1 MKERLWSK
9 NFIIACVAYFLIG
22 CSFNLLMPTIPL
34 YLSNDM
40 GVPSGKIGL
49 VLASYGVGLL
59 LIRPFS
65 GYLVDVY
72 ARKPLLI
79 FGLSLFVLVFAGYY
93 FVSTILFFVVIR
105 FIHGLF
111 WGLST
116 VSVNT
121 VAIDIIPASRRS
133 EGIGFFGVNINIAMA
148 IAPYIAVII
157 YDASGFKTLISASL
171 FMGFL
176 SIIAALFISVPQRKR
191 PEKRPAI
198 SFDRFILTKAIPI
211 FLNQLLLAF
220 GWGTLIAYAVLYG
233 KEIGIHNSGVF
244 FLFLAGG
251 IVLSRVTSG
260 KMVDRGYLHII
271 MAIAILMISAGYF
284 CFALFHNIL
293 SFSISAFIIGI
304 GYGTLFPALQ
314 TIYNNMAVPSSRGTA
329 NSTYL
334 TSFDVGI
341 GLGMLIGAYIAQ
353 LYGYANMYVASALI
367 SFASLF
373 IYWFNSR
380 KIYERF
386 KVI

>member
-121 VAIDIIPASRRS
+121 VA
-133 EGIGFFGVNINIAMA
+133 
-148 IAPYIAVII
+148 
-157 YDASGFKTLISASL
+157 
-171 FMGFL
+171 
-176 SIIAALFISVPQRKR
+176 
-191 PEKRPAI
+191 
-198 SFDRFILTKAIPI
+198 
-211 FLNQLLLAF
+211 
-220 GWGTLIAYAVLYG
+220 
-233 KEIGIHNSGVF
+233 
-244 FLFLAGG
+244 
-251 IVLSRVTSG
+251 
-260 KMVDRGYLHII
+260 
-271 MAIAILMISAGYF
+271 
-284 CFALFHNIL
+284 
-293 SFSISAFIIGI
+293 
-304 GYGTLFPALQ
+304 
-314 TIYNNMAVPSSRGTA
+314 
-329 NSTYL
+329 
-334 TSFDVGI
+334 
-341 GLGMLIGAYIAQ
+341 
-353 LYGYANMYVASALI
+353 
-367 SFASLF
+367 
-373 IYWFNSR
+373 
-380 KIYERF
+380 
-386 KVI
+386 

>member
-121 VAIDIIPASRRS
+121 VACIIPASRRS

-314 TIYNNMAVPSSRGTA
+314 TIYNNMAAPSRRGTA

>member
-1 MKERLWSK
+1 MKERLWNR
-9 NFIIACVAYFLIG
+9 NFIITCLTYFLIG
-22 CSFNLLMPTIPL
+22 CAFNLLMPTIPL
-34 YLSNDM
+34 YLSNEM
-40 GVPSGKIGL
+40 GVTPGKIGL

-59 LIRPFS
+59 LVRPFS

-72 ARKPLLI
+72 ARKPLFLI
-79 FGLSLFVLVFAGYY
+79 GLTFFVLVFTGYY
-93 FVSTILFFVVIR
+93 FVTTVLFFVILR
-105 FIHGLF
+105 FIHGMF

-121 VAIDIIPASRRS
+121 IAIDIIPPSRRS
-133 EGIGFFGVNINIAMA
+133 EGIGYFGVNINIAMA

-157 YDASGFKTLISASL
+157 YDSSGFHVLISFSL
-171 FMGFL
+171 LMGFL
-176 SIIAALFISVPQRKR
+176 SIAAALFIRVPKR
-191 PEKRPAI
+191 ERPVKRPAI
-198 SFDRFILTKAIPI
+198 SFDRFILVRAIPI

-260 KMVDRGYLHII
+260 KAIDRGYLHIV
-271 MAIAILMISAGYF
+271 MAIAIFMITAGFF
-284 CFALFHNIL
+284 CFALFHNIV

-314 TIYNNMAVPSSRGTA
+314 TIYNNMARPSRRGTA

-341 GLGMLIGAYIAQ
+341 GIGMLIGAYFAQ
-353 LYGYANMYVASALI
+353 LYGYRNMYILSAVI
-367 SFASLF
+367 SGAALF
-373 IYWFNSR
+373 IYWINSR
-380 KIYERF
+380 KVYELY
-386 KVI
+386 KVV